1 MNILVSL
8 TTFLLRTTVLITF
21 TWYFWQDTLFG
32 KRVTPAERLRQHQRT
47 LEKAQRELDRERVKL
62 ENQVDSG
69 GIFAFARTRIAWL
82 THMEPD
88 VAGEEADE
96 RHQEERQ
103 EWPDGKSTHLT
114 IRIALF
120 DIHPHGRFSLLQRF
134 KQRISSEHGD
144 TSRNSRR

>member
-62 ENQVDSG
+62 ENQVGSG
-69 GIFAFARTRIAWL
+69 GIFAFRTYS
-82 THMEPD
+82 H
-88 VAGEEADE
+88 
-96 RHQEERQ
+96 
-103 EWPDGKSTHLT
+103 
-114 IRIALF
+114 
-120 DIHPHGRFSLLQRF
+120 RFA
-134 KQRISSEHGD
+134 
-144 TSRNSRR
+144 NSCGIGCCRRRS